1 MDYNSEIQTLSTES
15 NTSDKVGNF
24 TLDDI
29 LDGIFSQEEMDAWK
43 KEEKCEEA
51 FNQMFI
57 ATQPPHKQE
66 TVTIKRSN
74 KGVSQILTK
83 HLKFAPVLFILYLNF
98 EALIW
103 SPTENVKL
111 KLFYAM
117 TFSIFVSPLLTKISG

>member
-1 MDYNSEIQTLSTES
+1 MKSNILDIQKE
-15 NTSDKVGNF
+15 KVGDFAFDNV
-24 TLDDI
+24 
-29 LDGIFSQEEMDAWK
+29 LDGIFSQEEKDAWK
-43 KEEKCEEA
+43 TAEECVEDEA
-51 FNQMFI
+51 TWRKQFSQMSI
-57 ATQPPHKQE
+57 ATQSPHNQE
-66 TVTIKRSN
+66 TVTIKISS

-83 HLKFAPVLFILYLNF
+83 HLKFASVLFILYLNF